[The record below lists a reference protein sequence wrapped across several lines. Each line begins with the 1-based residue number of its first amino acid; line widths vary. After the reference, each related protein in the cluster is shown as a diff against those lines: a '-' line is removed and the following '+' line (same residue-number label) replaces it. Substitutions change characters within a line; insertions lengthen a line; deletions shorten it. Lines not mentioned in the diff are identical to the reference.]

1 MRSMPAGARGASPL
15 LSSSKDRAAHSR
27 QALGSARSGL
37 VAAPLRAGIV
47 VAALLVAAPAAAD
60 GLPSGFIGPI
70 IGVRAGVGSV
80 QSQFGLGALWGVEAG
95 WQPMRPR
102 AIFSGYYSAN
112 ASSLT
117 TDLRVIEMDAGAYG
131 RFAVG
136 RKGGY
141 FDVGA
146 GWSVLRANVPLAP
159 KDQRSYTGPYAAVAL
174 EKFISD
180 STSASFELRVG
191 EVALGPATWSAI
203 FGLRFGI

>member
-1 MRSMPAGARGASPL
+1 MR
-15 LSSSKDRAAHSR
+15 
-27 QALGSARSGL
+27 ALL
-37 VAAPLRAGIV
+37 VAA
-47 VAALLVAAPAAAD
+47 ALALAAPAAAD

-95 WQPMRPR
+95 WQPMRPQQR
-102 AIFSGYYSAN
+102 VGLALRWRTIFSGYYSADPSN
-112 ASSLT
+112 LA

-159 KDQRSYTGPYAAVAL
+159 RDQRSYTGPYAAVAL
-174 EKFISD
+174 EKFVSD

-191 EVALGPATWSAI
+191 ELALGPATWSAI